1 MVPAPPSAPA
11 SNSGFLSV
19 FQEAGGYVGGY
30 LVTNAWGRPLEFRLT
45 SAVQPTRVQQIL
57 YGETLPAYVC
67 GELIGKTLIDK
78 TATAA
83 QWVVTDNPLA
93 LDLRL
98 RLDLPVALW
107 QPAADASA
115 APPGLLIQSN
125 LYCHAR
131 FADDIAAI
139 RALLEKCGPLDLGEP
154 FLRIREAMGEARK
167 MGVTNRSAAA

>member
-1 MVPAPPSAPA
+1 M
-11 SNSGFLSV
+11 
-19 FQEAGGYVGGY
+19 
-30 LVTNAWGRPLEFRLT
+30 
-45 SAVQPTRVQQIL
+45 QQIL

-67 GELIGKTLIDK
+67 GELIGKTLIEK

-83 QWVVTDNPLA
+83 VWIITDNPLA

-98 RLDLPVALW
+98 RLELPVALW
-107 QPAADASA
+107 HPAGETVH
-115 APPGLLIQSN
+115 APPGLVVQPN

-131 FADDIAAI
+131 FADDVVAI
-139 RALLEKCGPLDLGEP
+139 RALIDRLGPLDLGEP

>member
-1 MVPAPPSAPA
+1 MVPAPPAAPA
-11 SNSGFLSV
+11 ANSGFLSV

-30 LVTNAWGRPLEFRLT
+30 LVTNPWGRPLEFRLT
-45 SAVQPTRVQQIL
+45 SAVQPTRVQQVL

-78 TATAA
+78 TATPV
-83 QWVVTDNPLA
+83 QWVITDNPLA

-107 QPAADASA
+107 EQAANPNQ
-115 APPGLLIQSN
+115 APPGLLVQSN

-131 FADDIAAI
+131 
-139 RALLEKCGPLDLGEP
+139 
-154 FLRIREAMGEARK
+154 
-167 MGVTNRSAAA
+167 